1 MSIWSLVTCRP
12 EDQGAASFVAIADAE
27 GRVRRHPSLTRYSDV
42 GAALRDWADLVP
54 VLRGWQP
61 AEGEPLEGARLLAP
75 VPAPGKLVFAGAN
88 YHDHLR
94 EMGVG
99 DVPDGMEPYFFLL
112 PPTAIVGPDDAIAIP
127 DDPGARVDWE
137 AELGVVIG
145 RRVHDVPVE
154 LALDAVAGYTI
165 VNDISA
171 RGLHAR
177 PNPLAPPFA
186 YDWLASKGRDTF
198 VPIGPGVTPS
208 WFVPDPQTLPVR
220 LWRNGVLEQDG
231 NTKDMIFSV
240 AQLISAAS
248 ALMTLEPGDVLATGT
263 PAGVG
268 VAKGIALQAGDRLRI
283 EIEPLG
289 ALANDVRRADQPAA
303 PSSAQAALNSL
314 EQG

>member
-1 MSIWSLVTCRP
+1 MSAWSLVTCRP
-12 EDQGAASFVAIADAE
+12 QDEGAASFVAVVDTE
-27 GRVRRHPSLTRYSDV
+27 GRVRRHPDLARYPDV
-42 GAALRDWADLVP
+42 GAAMSDWADLEP
-54 VLRGWQP
+54 ALRGWQP
-61 AEGEPLEGARLLAP
+61 TEGELVEEALLLTP
-75 VPAPGKLVFAGAN
+75 VPSPGKLVFAGAN
-88 YHDHLR
+88 YRDHLR

-99 DVPDGMEPYFFLL
+99 EVPNGMEPYFFLL
-112 PPTAIVGPDDAIAIP
+112 PPTTIVGPDDTITIP
-127 DDPGARVDWE
+127 DDPDARVDWE

-154 LALDAVAGYTI
+154 QALDAVAGYTV

-177 PNPLAPPFA
+177 SNPLAPPFA

-198 VPIGPGVTPS
+198 SPIGPAVTPA

-240 AQLISAAS
+240 AQLVSAAS

-268 VAKGIALQAGDRLRI
+268 VAKGIALRAGDRLRI

-289 ALANDVRRADQPAA
+289 VLANEVRLAEQPAA
-303 PSSAQAALNSL
+303 LSATPAARNTL
-314 EQG
+314 EP